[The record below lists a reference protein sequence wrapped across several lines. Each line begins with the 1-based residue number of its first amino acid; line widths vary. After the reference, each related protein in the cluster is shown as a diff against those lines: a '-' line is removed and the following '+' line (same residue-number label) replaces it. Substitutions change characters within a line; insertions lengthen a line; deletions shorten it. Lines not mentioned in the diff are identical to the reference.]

1 MRNREIINN
10 MTTPIRLGSN
20 LKLSPEIGI
29 WIDHTE
35 EKIILEKFIV
45 SNKDRQMIIV
55 DEVKKVW
62 ETFVE
67 LTEIKKDIT
76 FIEPWTWDKSNK
88 ISPTWNIVK
97 LEINWIKYSHV
108 IKPRFISKV
117 TYFLPDCDCINNFK
131 YTKEALDL
139 GIIQNKDLEKQ
150 MRSRPCENWALDV
163 INYGK
168 F

>member
-1 MRNREIINN
+1 
-10 MTTPIRLGSN
+10 
-20 LKLSPEIGI
+20 
-29 WIDHTE
+29 
-35 EKIILEKFIV
+35 
-45 SNKDRQMIIV
+45 MIIV
-55 DEVKKVW
+55 DEVEKVW
-62 ETFVE
+62 ETFVK
-67 LTEIKKDIT
+67 LTEIKKDIA
-76 FIEPWTWDKSNK
+76 WTLAKSNK
-88 ISPTWNIVK
+88 TSPTRNIVK

-117 TYFLPDCDCINNFK
+117 TYFSPNCDCINNFK

-163 INYGK
+163 IKYGK